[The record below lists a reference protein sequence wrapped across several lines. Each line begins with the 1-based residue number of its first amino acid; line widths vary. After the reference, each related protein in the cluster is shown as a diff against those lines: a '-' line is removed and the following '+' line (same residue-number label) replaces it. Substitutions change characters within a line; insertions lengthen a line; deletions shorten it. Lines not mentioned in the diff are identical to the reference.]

1 MTQQQPVQ
9 QVVVNVQNNSNGLG
23 LAGLIL
29 SLLGWP
35 TCGLLCIPGALLS
48 FLGLFSKGPKGTA
61 IAGLI
66 VGFPGVFVFI
76 FWGMALLLGAVGIGA
91 AATGAVEQ
99 AREAARKS
107 EALQS
112 QTVNANIEEPNVE
125 AAASVID
132 SDVPT
137 TDSIASENAVVE
149 DLDLGSSK
157 TEPLSKPSEIE
168 STTSG
173 KPDASQT
180 PEPAPTKLDP
190 TTIARVF
197 SDASG
202 KFKVEAKVISLKDGE
217 VTLQRVDN
225 AKEVK
230 VPVNRLSDDD
240 QRWLSDNFQ
249 QTGL

>member
-1 MTQQQPVQ
+1 VTQQQPVQ

-23 LAGLIL
+23 LAGLIF
-29 SLLGWP
+29 SILGWP

-48 FLGLFSKGPKGTA
+48 LLGLFSKGPKGTA

-66 VGFPGVFVFI
+66 VGFPGVLVFI

-99 AREAARKS
+99 AREAARKA

-112 QTVNANIEEPNVE
+112 QTVNANVEEPKAE
-125 AAASVID
+125 AAESTTE

-137 TDSIASENAVVE
+137 TDTIASEISA
-149 DLDLGSSK
+149 GSSES
-157 TEPLSKPSEIE
+157 EPVSKPAEIE
-168 STTSG
+168 SIPSG
-173 KPDASQT
+173 QPDASQT

-217 VTLQRVDN
+217 ITLQRVDN

-230 VPVNRLSDDD
+230 VQVKRLSDDD
-240 QRWLSDNFQ
+240 QRWISDNF
-249 QTGL
+249 GL